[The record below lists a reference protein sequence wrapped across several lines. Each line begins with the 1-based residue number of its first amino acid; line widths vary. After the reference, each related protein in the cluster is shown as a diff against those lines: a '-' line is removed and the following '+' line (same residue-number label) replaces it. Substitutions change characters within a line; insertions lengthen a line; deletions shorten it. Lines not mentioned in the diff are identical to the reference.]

1 MDGERPSTSTSEDVE
16 SLAKARALHA
26 RWKRR
31 RKHIFVL
38 TNAGKPIYTR
48 WGDVPELS
56 GLIATQMGLL
66 QAVLSRS
73 QCLAGGGGE
82 LRACYTKGTTFVF
95 LVRGPLYLVAISKT
109 GESAAYLR
117 LQLTHLYNQIIFLL
131 TSKVLRM
138 LESSPSYDVSM
149 LLEGTHRV
157 LSGTIHL
164 ANHSPHIALDC
175 FNYLPLGREARTA
188 VERALLLA
196 QAKDLLFGVL
206 TAGGSVVSYV
216 QPKAARLALSASDM
230 QLILNFV
237 SKARVLQTFENS
249 VQMCLPTVSD
259 TGFLH
264 AHVSFVTKGV
274 CLLLISNWS
283 IDQFSQL
290 SQLRGAVAT
299 ELDESGAL
307 AQVVDAF
314 EHAPIA
320 ISDLQLPRLWHFV
333 FKVKV
338 GESSQCFSP
347 SFHPMCAN
355 AKQQKRLWRK
365 YVALNERLQLVRKRP
380 AGAAADAKSKRRSIL
395 PGRGARWE
403 KAQLCDIADDGTVV
417 CIAGT
422 DRAGNYELY
431 VLLRLVVPSTH
442 CCAARACGVRS
453 SFDLTSSPPP
463 SSPRTPCSPA
473 TLRLSPSLLRRRR
486 RRCAT
491 LSFSGCAS
499 TRPLSSPRRRR
510 GERVN

>member
-1 MDGERPSTSTSEDVE
+1 MQPAVDCRQSTVDASFVVILLMDDGPSTSTSEGAE

-73 QCLAGGGGE
+73 QCLEGGGGE

-117 LQLTHLYNQIIFLL
+117 LQLTHLYHQIIFLL

-138 LESSPSYDVSM
+138 LETSPSYDVSM

-274 CLLLISNWS
+274 CLLLISNWA

-299 ELDESGAL
+299 ELDECGAL

-320 ISDLQLPRLWHFV
+320 LSDLQLPRLWHFV

-365 YVALNERLQLVRKRP
+365 YVECSFIYRY
-380 AGAAADAKSKRRSIL
+380 IL
-395 PGRGARWE
+395 RE
-403 KAQLCDIADDGTVV
+403 SCSQ
-417 CIAGT
+417 
-422 DRAGNYELY
+422 
-431 VLLRLVVPSTH
+431 
-442 CCAARACGVRS
+442 
-453 SFDLTSSPPP
+453 FDSLPLTSLTISPGT
-463 SSPRTPCSPA
+463 SP
-473 TLRLSPSLLRRRR
+473 
-486 RRCAT
+486 
-491 LSFSGCAS
+491 
-499 TRPLSSPRRRR
+499 
-510 GERVN
+510 